1 MTIETNT
8 CKSRNDRW
16 FETNNQNEKKIKKE
30 EEENRF
36 VDKHRLTSTIV
47 RSGELCCR
55 EAASSLACGIQPALR
70 RRPMNS
76 SRTSAS

>member
-1 MTIETNT
+1 MIGGLRQITKKEGN
-8 CKSRNDRW
+8 KK
-16 FETNNQNEKKIKKE
+16 KKIKKE